1 MSNKVYKALI
11 EALKQ
16 GGLTESNVN
25 HIIISNT
32 KSLKED
38 TLRKRRKRAL
48 DKLKELGLI
57 EERDGKYFWY
67 IYLNIFENFEDLNT
81 KLNHSSQLIPGLEAL
96 AGLRGD
102 GIRLAEPHEEYVN
115 PFDLKILSKCAE
127 EHLRHYKEVYSL
139 LKDCREKNKEYK
151 KLQEE
156 LEGALREK
164 LRKEFGESRDEIDGQ
179 RVASFVGKI
188 IPQLIYA
195 NLIYGSSSDLE
206 LRGEDIRA
214 HGQAGGI
221 VVAKGSQLFE
231 NLKEFFKRE
240 TEDKSNVKAAE
251 LIRESEG
258 IYRNVRKRLE
268 ANIRELMIRIRGGEP
283 LKGRCDTCPEVLI
296 KKIE

>member
-1 MSNKVYKALI
+1 MTNKVYAALI

-16 GGLTESNVN
+16 GGLTEEDVRK
-25 HIIISNT
+25 IIISNT
-32 KSLKED
+32 ESLTED
-38 TLRKRRKRAL
+38 ALRKRRKRYL
-48 DKLKELGLI
+48 TQLKERGLI
-57 EERDGKYFWY
+57 KERDGKYFWY
-67 IYLNIFENFEDLNT
+67 IYPNLFENIEDLNT
-81 KLNHSSQLIPGLEAL
+81 KLKHSSQLIPGLEAL

-115 PFDLKILSKCAE
+115 PFNLKILSKCAE
-127 EHLRHYKEVYSL
+127 EHLGHYKEVYSL
-139 LKDCREKNKEYK
+139 LNDCRAKNKEYK

-164 LRKEFGESRDEIDGQ
+164 LRKEFGEPMDEIDGQ

-188 IPQLIYA
+188 IPQVIFADLIW
-195 NLIYGSSSDLE
+195 GSFSDLE

-221 VVAKGSQLFE
+221 VVAKGSHLFK

-258 IYRNVRKRLE
+258 KYGNVRKRLE
-268 ANIRELMIRIRGGEP
+268 VNIRELMIRIRGGEP
-283 LKGRCDTCPEVLI
+283 LKGRCDTCPEILI
-296 KKIE
+296 KK